1 MKRPIDP
8 NLNNSDD
15 DILLN
20 LTGGNSKQS
29 DELSFAEGSEPD
41 DVKSPEYTVSVDDKE
56 NGTIP
61 VTPMASVEN
70 TNEDISAIVDKE
82 EIPHS
87 SHHSSDGHHHSS
99 SHHHHSSG
107 SHHSGEH
114 HHHHHGKK
122 KKGLPTA
129 AKIAIIVLVILLLIP
144 IIAMIV
150 LGINVKTGDFK
161 KENAAATEYSE
172 VIEYNGHK
180 YKYNEN
186 VVSIAFMGIDQDT
199 LKTSDQTDFVGASD
213 ADIVFAVD
221 TQSGKASAIAIPRD
235 TMVDV
240 DMYMESGTLI
250 ETQKTQLCLAYAYG
264 DGREL
269 SCKNTVNSISR
280 VLYNVPINKYFAL
293 DLNGIAALN
302 DAIGGVTIDSSL
314 YDYKVVLKGDMA
326 EKYVRQ
332 RNMDTVDASINRTDR
347 QVQYVKAYTKQLV
360 PAVMNDFSVISKL
373 YSDAQKYS
381 QSNIKLDN
389 VTYLGSLLL
398 SKGITD
404 FESYRLKGTF
414 SESADPIL
422 PDVAHAEF
430 TPDEDYL
437 MQTILKVFYTQ
448 LD

>member
-70 TNEDISAIVDKE
+70 INEDISAIVDKE
-82 EIPHS
+82 EVPHS
-87 SHHSSDGHHHSS
+87 SHSGEHYHSSDGHHHSS

-161 KENAAATEYSE
+161 KENAAATEYLS
-172 VIEYNGHK
+172 
-180 YKYNEN
+180 
-186 VVSIAFMGIDQDT
+186 
-199 LKTSDQTDFVGASD
+199 
-213 ADIVFAVD
+213 
-221 TQSGKASAIAIPRD
+221 
-235 TMVDV
+235 
-240 DMYMESGTLI
+240 LI
-250 ETQKTQLCLAYAYG
+250 H
-264 DGREL
+264 
-269 SCKNTVNSISR
+269 I
-280 VLYNVPINKYFAL
+280 
-293 DLNGIAALN
+293 
-302 DAIGGVTIDSSL
+302 
-314 YDYKVVLKGDMA
+314 
-326 EKYVRQ
+326 
-332 RNMDTVDASINRTDR
+332 
-347 QVQYVKAYTKQLV
+347 
-360 PAVMNDFSVISKL
+360 
-373 YSDAQKYS
+373 
-381 QSNIKLDN
+381 
-389 VTYLGSLLL
+389 
-398 SKGITD
+398 
-404 FESYRLKGTF
+404 
-414 SESADPIL
+414 
-422 PDVAHAEF
+422 
-430 TPDEDYL
+430 
-437 MQTILKVFYTQ
+437 
-448 LD
+448 

>member
-87 SHHSSDGHHHSS
+87 SHHHHSHSSHSGEHHHSSDGHHHSS

-180 YKYNEN
+180 YK
-186 VVSIAFMGIDQDT
+186 
-199 LKTSDQTDFVGASD
+199 
-213 ADIVFAVD
+213 
-221 TQSGKASAIAIPRD
+221 
-235 TMVDV
+235 
-240 DMYMESGTLI
+240 
-250 ETQKTQLCLAYAYG
+250 
-264 DGREL
+264 
-269 SCKNTVNSISR
+269 
-280 VLYNVPINKYFAL
+280 
-293 DLNGIAALN
+293 
-302 DAIGGVTIDSSL
+302 
-314 YDYKVVLKGDMA
+314 
-326 EKYVRQ
+326 
-332 RNMDTVDASINRTDR
+332 
-347 QVQYVKAYTKQLV
+347 
-360 PAVMNDFSVISKL
+360 
-373 YSDAQKYS
+373 
-381 QSNIKLDN
+381 
-389 VTYLGSLLL
+389 
-398 SKGITD
+398 
-404 FESYRLKGTF
+404 
-414 SESADPIL
+414 
-422 PDVAHAEF
+422 
-430 TPDEDYL
+430 
-437 MQTILKVFYTQ
+437 
-448 LD
+448 

>member
-87 SHHSSDGHHHSS
+87 S
-99 SHHHHSSG
+99 
-107 SHHSGEH
+107 H

-314 YDYKVVLKGDMA
+314 YDFKDEGIKVGDKVVLKGDMA